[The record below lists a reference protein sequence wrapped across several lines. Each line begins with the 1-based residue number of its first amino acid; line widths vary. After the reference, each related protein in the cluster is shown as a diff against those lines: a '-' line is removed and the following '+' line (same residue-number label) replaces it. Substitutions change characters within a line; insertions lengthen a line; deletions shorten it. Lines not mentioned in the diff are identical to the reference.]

1 MSKPASKR
9 LLGVRDFADLKDRS
23 RIDEET
29 GCWIV
34 RGHRHKGTTS
44 LWCVPAQQTLSLTA
58 TVGWLMTGAAPAP
71 GVLWVAMCG
80 NTGCGNPAHRKQG
93 DRSLLM
99 RVMRPKLDP
108 LHRARIQASQLKR
121 SKAYSPELRTQ
132 ILESDE
138 SGKALARRLGVHE
151 SVVSKVRRGECWKP
165 MAVAASVFHLGAAA

>member
-1 MSKPASKR
+1 MAQQR
-9 LLGVRDFADLKDRS
+9 GVHDFSDLKDRS

-34 RGHRHKGTTS
+34 SGHRHKGTTS
-44 LWCVPAQQTLSLTA
+44 LWCVAAGATLSLTA

-71 GVLWVAMCG
+71 GVLWVAVCG
-80 NTGCGNPAHRKQG
+80 NTGCGNPAHRKLG
-93 DRSLLM
+93 DRGLLM

-108 LHRARIQASQLKR
+108 LHRARIQAAHLKR
-121 SKAYSPELRTQ
+121 SAAYSPEVRAQ

-151 SVVSKVRRGECWKP
+151 SVVSKVRRGESWRA
-165 MAVAASVFHLGAAA
+165 MAPTASVFSLGALA